1 MNSLKQLWS
10 RLNLLSSRVGKIGD
24 STEQLQRY
32 SFQYNIKIIS
42 LPESEMHESAFQTA
56 SLYINLFK
64 AAGIEISNQDI
75 DIAHRIPTRIATS
88 GPRPIV
94 CKFTRRIVKEQVM
107 NAQNEVCKVSANS
120 IGLPSSCSLE
130 NVRLFD
136 HLTLTVSCHQQF
148 VQINQTCSSMQTI
161 KCGVPQ
167 GSILGPLFFILYIN
181 DLPKA
186 SKLTELLLF
195 ADDTSIFF
203 SHSNPNYLENV
214 LNNELLN
221 IDVWLRC
228 NKLSVNIKKTNYVT
242 FSPSQR
248 KLNHSFSLFFG
259 GRPLIQSNVTKFLG
273 LYLDGHLTWKYYINF
288 VCQQI
293 AKSIGILSRTHFSNL
308 NRFRISSTYCSSILQ
323 IGNSRYFPS

>member
-1 MNSLKQLWS
+1 MHF
-10 RLNLLSSRVGKIGD
+10 R
-24 STEQLQRY
+24 STYE
-32 SFQYNIKIIS
+32 S
-42 LPESEMHESAFQTA
+42 LPWLRCKSGAKEHSSHLSHNNKRNTDIEQKNWKPCWVRFPGSEKLGASKNGRMERNFPVISGILGQPCEVHLKFRNEIPENVCSICSQTR
-56 SLYINLFK
+56 NFRNFW
-64 AAGIEISNQDI
+64 SN
-75 DIAHRIPTRIATS
+75 
-88 GPRPIV
+88 GKRP
-94 CKFTRRIVKEQVM
+94 
-107 NAQNEVCKVSANS
+107 
-120 IGLPSSCSLE
+120 SCSLE

-136 HLTLTVSCHQQF
+136 HLTLTFSCPQQC
-148 VQINQTCSSMQTI
+148 VQINQTCSSLQTI

-259 GRPLIQSNVTKFLG
+259 GQPLIQSNVTKFLG
-273 LYLDGHLTWKYYINF
+273 LYLDGHLTWKYHINF

-293 AKSIGILSRTHFSNL
+293 AKSIGILSRTHFYLS
-308 NRFRISSTYCSSILQ
+308 C
-323 IGNSRYFPS
+323 